1 MSGRRGPEGRLPLDE
16 GEIEY
21 RRIEG
26 DPALPALVF
35 LHEGLGSAALWR
47 DFPDRVA
54 AETGAAA
61 LVYSR
66 LGYGG
71 SSLPA
76 GVAFPIDYM
85 HVEAE
90 RRLPAILSALD
101 IERPLLVGHSDGASI
116 ALIHAGAFPDAVAGL
131 VVMAPHVFV
140 EECSLRA
147 IAEARRAFDKGGLDK
162 RLARWHRDAAG
173 TFDAWNGAW
182 LDPRFRGW
190 NIESRLPGITAPLL
204 AFQGEADP
212 YGTRGQTDRIAAQVS
227 GPAETVLLPG
237 CGHTPWRE
245 AGEAVLPALAA
256 FAGRIAGAEARR
268 RLRRRDSPLP
278 GRGEDRG
285 QGR

>member
-1 MSGRRGPEGRLPLDE
+1 MSGPPVLDGRLALDD

-21 RRIEG
+21 RWIEG
-26 DPALPALVF
+26 DPARPVTVF

-76 GVAFPIDYM
+76 GGAFPLDYM

-90 RRLPAILSALD
+90 RRLPEILAALD
-101 IERPLLVGHSDGASI
+101 IERPLLVGHSDGGSI
-116 ALIHAGAFPDAVAGL
+116 ALIHAGAFPEAVAGL

-140 EECSLRA
+140 EDCSIRA
-147 IAEARRAFDKGGLDK
+147 IAEARRAFDSGGLDE

-173 TFDAWNGAW
+173 TFDAWNLAW
-182 LDPRFRGW
+182 LDPRFRDW
-190 NIESRLPGITAPLL
+190 NIESYLPAVTAPLL

-212 YGTRGQTDRIAAQVS
+212 YGTRAQTDRIAAQVS
-227 GPAETVLLPG
+227 GPVETVLLPG
-237 CGHTPWRE
+237 CGHAPWRE
-245 AGEAVLPALAA
+245 AGEAVMPAAAA
-256 FAGRIAGAEARR
+256 FAARLVGGY
-268 RLRRRDSPLP
+268 RL
-278 GRGEDRG
+278 
-285 QGR
+285 

>member
-1 MSGRRGPEGRLPLDE
+1 MNGPRGPEGRLVLDE

-26 DPALPALVF
+26 DPALPVTVF

-47 DFPDRVA
+47 DFPDRIA
-54 AETGAAA
+54 AGTGAGA
-61 LVYSR
+61 LAYSR

-71 SSLPA
+71 SSLPT
-76 GVAFPIDYM
+76 GGAFPLDYM

-90 RRLPAILSALD
+90 RRLPAILAALD

-116 ALIHAGAFPDAVAGL
+116 ALIHAGAFPEAVAGV

-140 EECSLRA
+140 EDCSVRA
-147 IAEARRAFDKGGLDK
+147 IEKARRAFDTGGLDE

-173 TFDAWNGAW
+173 TFDAWNYAW
-182 LDPRFRGW
+182 LDPRFRDW
-190 NIESRLPGITAPLL
+190 NIESYLPGIAAPLL

-212 YGTRGQTDRIAAQVS
+212 YGTRAQTDRIAAQLS
-227 GPAETVLLPG
+227 GTAEVVLLPG

-245 AGEAVLPALAA
+245 AEEAVLSATTA
-256 FAGRIAGAEARR
+256 FAARIAGGYK
-268 RLRRRDSPLP
+268 L
-278 GRGEDRG
+278 
-285 QGR
+285 

>member
-1 MSGRRGPEGRLPLDE
+1 MSGPPVLDGRLALDD

-26 DPALPALVF
+26 DPALPVLVF
-35 LHEGLGSAALWR
+35 LHEGLGCAALWR
-47 DFPDRVA
+47 DFPDQA
-54 AETGAAA
+54 AAATGAGA

-76 GVAFPIDYM
+76 GGAFPLDYM

-90 RRLPAILSALD
+90 RRLPAILAVLD
-101 IERPLLVGHSDGASI
+101 IERPVLVGHSDGGSI

-131 VVMAPHVFV
+131 VLMAPHVFV
-140 EECSLRA
+140 EDCSIRA
-147 IAEARRAFDKGGLDK
+147 IAEARRAFDTGGLDK

-173 TFDAWNGAW
+173 TFDAWNLAW
-182 LDPRFRGW
+182 LDPRFRDW
-190 NIESRLPGITAPLL
+190 NIENYLPAVTAPLL

-212 YGTRGQTDRIAAQVS
+212 YGTRAQTDRIAAQVS
-227 GPAETVLLPG
+227 GPAEVLLLPG

-245 AGEAVLPALAA
+245 ARDAVMPAMTDFAARLA
-256 FAGRIAGAEARR
+256 GGY
-268 RLRRRDSPLP
+268 RL
-278 GRGEDRG
+278 
-285 QGR
+285 

>member
-1 MSGRRGPEGRLPLDE
+1 MSSPPGPEGRLVLDE

-21 RRIEG
+21 RLIEG

-35 LHEGLGSAALWR
+35 LHEGLGCAALWR

-54 AETGAAA
+54 AETGAGA

-76 GVAFPIDYM
+76 GGAFPLDYM

-90 RRLPAILSALD
+90 RRLPAILAALD
-101 IERPLLVGHSDGASI
+101 IERPLLVGHSDGGSI

-131 VVMAPHVFV
+131 VLMAPHVFV
-140 EECSLRA
+140 EDCSIRA
-147 IAEARRAFDKGGLDK
+147 IAEARRAFDTGGLGK

-173 TFDAWNGAW
+173 TFDAWNLAW
-182 LDPRFRGW
+182 LDPRFRDW
-190 NIESRLPGITAPLL
+190 NIECRLPKVTAPLL

-212 YGTRGQTDRIAAQVS
+212 YGTRAQTDRIARQVS
-227 GPAETVLLPG
+227 GPAEIVLLPG
-237 CGHTPWRE
+237 CGHAPWRE
-245 AGEAVLPALAA
+245 APETVMPAVTA
-256 FAGRIAGAEARR
+256 FAARLSGGCR
-268 RLRRRDSPLP
+268 STGCR
-278 GRGEDRG
+278 
-285 QGR
+285 

>member
-1 MSGRRGPEGRLPLDE
+1 MSGPPGPAGRLSLDD

-26 DPALPALVF
+26 GPDCPTLVF

-54 AETGAAA
+54 AQTGAGA

-66 LGYGG
+66 VGYGG

-76 GVAFPIDYM
+76 GGAFPLDYM

-90 RRLPAILSALD
+90 RRLPAILAALD
-101 IERPLLVGHSDGASI
+101 VERPLLVGHSDGGSI

-131 VVMAPHVFV
+131 VLMAPHVFV
-140 EECSLRA
+140 EDCSIRA
-147 IAEARRAFDKGGLDK
+147 IAEARRAFDGGGLDK

-173 TFDAWNGAW
+173 TFDAWNLAW
-182 LDPRFRGW
+182 LDPRFRDW
-190 NIESRLPGITAPLL
+190 NIEGCLPKVTAPLL

-212 YGTRGQTDRIAAQVS
+212 YGTREQTDRIVRQVS
-227 GPAETVLLPG
+227 GPAEIVLLPG
-237 CGHTPWRE
+237 CGHAPWHEVGDTVMPAMTDFAARL
-245 AGEAVLPALAA
+245 AG
-256 FAGRIAGAEARR
+256 GY
-268 RLRRRDSPLP
+268 RL
-278 GRGEDRG
+278 
-285 QGR
+285 

>member
-1 MSGRRGPEGRLPLDE
+1 MSGPPVLDGRLVLDD

-21 RRIEG
+21 RRIGG
-26 DPALPALVF
+26 DPALPVAVF
-35 LHEGLGSAALWR
+35 LHEGLGCAALWR

-54 AETGAAA
+54 AQTGAGA

-76 GVAFPIDYM
+76 GGAFPLDYM

-90 RRLPAILSALD
+90 RRLPAILAALD
-101 IERPLLVGHSDGASI
+101 IERPLLVGHSDGGSI

-140 EECSLRA
+140 EDCSIRA
-147 IAEARRAFDKGGLDK
+147 IEEARRAFDTGGLDR

-173 TFDAWNGAW
+173 TFDAWNLAW
-182 LDPRFRGW
+182 LDPRFRNW
-190 NIESRLPGITAPLL
+190 NIERCLPEMTAPLL

-212 YGTRGQTDRIAAQVS
+212 YGTRAQTDRIAAQVS
-227 GPAETVLLPG
+227 GPAEIVLLPD
-237 CGHTPWRE
+237 CGHAPWRE
-245 AGEAVLPALAA
+245 AGDAVMPAMTA
-256 FAGRIAGAEARR
+256 FAARLAGGY
-268 RLRRRDSPLP
+268 RL
-278 GRGEDRG
+278 
-285 QGR
+285 

>member
-1 MSGRRGPEGRLPLDE
+1 MTGPPGPAGRLSLDD

-26 DPALPALVF
+26 GPDRPTLVF

-54 AETGAAA
+54 AQTGAAA
-61 LVYSR
+61 LIYSR

-76 GVAFPIDYM
+76 GGAFPLEYM

-90 RRLPAILSALD
+90 RRLPAILAALD
-101 IERPLLVGHSDGASI
+101 IERPLLVGHSDGGSI
-116 ALIHAGAFPDAVAGL
+116 ALIHAGAFPEAVSGL

-140 EECSLRA
+140 EDCSIRA
-147 IAEARRAFDKGGLDK
+147 IAEARRTFDGGGLDK

-173 TFDAWNGAW
+173 TFDAWNLVW
-182 LDPRFRGW
+182 LDPRFRDW
-190 NIESRLPGITAPLL
+190 NIEGCLPKVTAPLL

-212 YGTRGQTDRIAAQVS
+212 YGTREQTDRIAAQVS
-227 GPAETVLLPG
+227 GPAEIVLLPG
-237 CGHTPWRE
+237 CGHAPWRE
-245 AGEAVLPALAA
+245 AGDAVMPAMTDFAA
-256 FAGRIAGAEARR
+256 RIAGGY
-268 RLRRRDSPLP
+268 RL
-278 GRGEDRG
+278 
-285 QGR
+285 

>member
-1 MSGRRGPEGRLPLDE
+1 MSGPNGREGRLPLDG

-21 RRIEG
+21 RLIEG
-26 DPALPALVF
+26 DPALPAAVF

-54 AETGAAA
+54 AQTGAGA

-76 GVAFPIDYM
+76 GGAFPLDYM

-90 RRLPAILSALD
+90 RRLPAILAALD
-101 IERPLLVGHSDGASI
+101 IERPLLVGHSDGGSI

-140 EECSLRA
+140 EECSVRA
-147 IAEARRAFDKGGLDK
+147 IAEARRAFDCGGLDK
-162 RLARWHRDAAG
+162 RLARWHRDATG
-173 TFDAWNGAW
+173 TFDAWNCAW
-182 LDPRFRGW
+182 LDPRFRDW
-190 NIESRLPGITAPLL
+190 NIEAYLPAVTAPLL

-212 YGTRGQTDRIAAQVS
+212 YGTRAQTDRIAAQVS
-227 GPAETVLLPG
+227 GPSEVVLLPE
-237 CGHTPWRE
+237 CGHAPWRE
-245 AGEAVLPALAA
+245 AEETVLPAVTA
-256 FAGRIAGAEARR
+256 FAARLAGGY
-268 RLRRRDSPLP
+268 RL
-278 GRGEDRG
+278 
-285 QGR
+285 

>member
-1 MSGRRGPEGRLPLDE
+1 MSGPPVLDGRLTLGD

-26 DPALPALVF
+26 DPALPVTVF

-76 GVAFPIDYM
+76 GGAFPLDYM

-90 RRLPAILSALD
+90 RRLPAILAALD
-101 IERPLLVGHSDGASI
+101 IERPLLVGHSDGGSI
-116 ALIHAGAFPDAVAGL
+116 ALIHAGAFPEAVAGL

-140 EECSLRA
+140 EDCSIRA
-147 IAEARRAFDKGGLDK
+147 IAEARRAFDSGGLDK

-173 TFDAWNGAW
+173 TFDAWNLAW
-182 LDPRFRGW
+182 LDPRFREW
-190 NIESRLPGITAPLL
+190 NIESYLPAVTVPLL

-212 YGTRGQTDRIAAQVS
+212 YGTRAQTDCIAAQVS
-227 GPAETVLLPG
+227 GPSEVVLLPG
-237 CGHTPWRE
+237 CGHAPWRE
-245 AGEAVLPALAA
+245 AGEAVIPAMTA
-256 FAGRIAGAEARR
+256 FVARIAGGY
-268 RLRRRDSPLP
+268 RL
-278 GRGEDRG
+278 
-285 QGR
+285 

>member
-1 MSGRRGPEGRLPLDE
+1 MSGPPVLDGRLALDD

-26 DPALPALVF
+26 DPALPVLVF
-35 LHEGLGSAALWR
+35 LHEGLGCAALWR
-47 DFPDRVA
+47 DFPDRA
-54 AETGAAA
+54 AAATGAGA

-76 GVAFPIDYM
+76 GGAFPLDYM

-90 RRLPAILSALD
+90 RRLPAVLADLD
-101 IERPLLVGHSDGASI
+101 IERPLLVGHSDGGSI

-140 EECSLRA
+140 EDCSIRA
-147 IAEARRAFDKGGLDK
+147 IEESRRAFDTGGLDR

-173 TFDAWNGAW
+173 TFDAWNLAW
-182 LDPRFRGW
+182 LDPRFRDW
-190 NIESRLPGITAPLL
+190 NIESYLPSITAPLL

-212 YGTRGQTDRIAAQVS
+212 YGTRAQTDRIAAQVS
-227 GPAETVLLPG
+227 GPAEVLLLPG
-237 CGHTPWRE
+237 CGHAPWRE
-245 AGEAVLPALAA
+245 AGDAVMPAMTDFAARLA
-256 FAGRIAGAEARR
+256 GGY
-268 RLRRRDSPLP
+268 RL
-278 GRGEDRG
+278 
-285 QGR
+285 

>member
-1 MSGRRGPEGRLPLDE
+1 MSGPPVLDGRLALDG

-26 DPALPALVF
+26 DPALPVLVF

-54 AETGAAA
+54 AETGAGA

-76 GVAFPIDYM
+76 GGAFPLDYM

-90 RRLPAILSALD
+90 RRLPAILAALD
-101 IERPLLVGHSDGASI
+101 IERPVLVGHSDGGSI

-131 VVMAPHVFV
+131 VLMAPHVFV
-140 EECSLRA
+140 EDCSIEA
-147 IAEARRAFDKGGLDK
+147 IGEARRAFDSGGLDK

-173 TFDAWNGAW
+173 TFDAWNLAW

-190 NIESRLPGITAPLL
+190 NIESYLPKVTAPLL

-212 YGTRGQTDRIAAQVS
+212 YGTRAQTDRIARQVS
-227 GPAETVLLPG
+227 GPAEIVLLAD
-237 CGHTPWRE
+237 CGHAPWRE
-245 AGEAVLPALAA
+245 APETVMPAMSA
-256 FAGRIAGAEARR
+256 FAARLSGGCGSTGCR
-268 RLRRRDSPLP
+268 
-278 GRGEDRG
+278 
-285 QGR
+285 

>member
-1 MSGRRGPEGRLPLDE
+1 MSGPPVLAGRLTLDE

-26 DPALPALVF
+26 GPDRPTLVF

-76 GVAFPIDYM
+76 GGAFPLDYM

-90 RRLPAILSALD
+90 RRLPAMLTALD
-101 IERPLLVGHSDGASI
+101 IERPLLVGHSDGGSI
-116 ALIHAGAFPDAVAGL
+116 ALIHAGAFPDAVSGL
-131 VVMAPHVFV
+131 VLMAPHVFV
-140 EECSLRA
+140 EECSIRA
-147 IAEARRAFDKGGLDK
+147 IAEARRAFDSGGLDR

-173 TFDAWNGAW
+173 TFDAWNLAW
-182 LDPRFRGW
+182 LDPRFRSW
-190 NIESRLPGITAPLL
+190 NIESYLPAVTAPLL

-212 YGTRGQTDRIAAQVS
+212 YGTRAQTDRIAAQLS
-227 GPAETVLLPG
+227 GPAEIMLLAE
-237 CGHTPWRE
+237 CGHAPWRE
-245 AGEAVLPALAA
+245 AAHTVLASMTAFCAQAALRA
-256 FAGRIAGAEARR
+256 
-268 RLRRRDSPLP
+268 P
-278 GRGEDRG
+278 GRTARTEPR
-285 QGR
+285 

>member
-1 MSGRRGPEGRLPLDE
+1 MSGPPVLDGRLALDDD
-16 GEIEY
+16 EIEY

-54 AETGAAA
+54 AETGAGA

-76 GVAFPIDYM
+76 GGAFPLDYM

-90 RRLPAILSALD
+90 RHLPAVLAALG
-101 IERPLLVGHSDGASI
+101 IERPLLVGHSDGGSI

-131 VVMAPHVFV
+131 VLMAPHVFV
-140 EECSLRA
+140 EDCSIRA
-147 IAEARRAFDKGGLDK
+147 IEEARRAFDTGGLDR

-173 TFDAWNGAW
+173 TFDAWNLAW

-190 NIESRLPGITAPLL
+190 NIENCLPKVTAPLL

-212 YGTRGQTDRIAAQVS
+212 YGTRAQTDRIARQVS
-227 GPAETVLLPG
+227 GPAEVVLLAD
-237 CGHTPWRE
+237 CGHAPWRE
-245 AGEAVLPALAA
+245 APETVMPAMSA
-256 FAGRIAGAEARR
+256 FAARLSGGCR
-268 RLRRRDSPLP
+268 STGCR
-278 GRGEDRG
+278 
-285 QGR
+285 

>member
-1 MSGRRGPEGRLPLDE
+1 MSGPPVLDGRLALDD

-26 DPALPALVF
+26 GPDRPTLVF
-35 LHEGLGSAALWR
+35 LHEGLGCAALWR

-54 AETGAAA
+54 AATGAGA

-76 GVAFPIDYM
+76 GGAFPLDYM

-90 RRLPAILSALD
+90 RRLPAILAALD
-101 IERPLLVGHSDGASI
+101 IERPVLVGHSDGGSI

-140 EECSLRA
+140 EDCSIRA
-147 IAEARRAFDKGGLDK
+147 IEEARRAFDTGGLDR

-173 TFDAWNGAW
+173 TFDAWNLAW
-182 LDPRFRGW
+182 LDPRFRDW
-190 NIESRLPGITAPLL
+190 NIERYLPKVSAPLL

-212 YGTRGQTDRIAAQVS
+212 YGTRAQTDRIAAQVS
-227 GPAETVLLPG
+227 GPADIVLLPG
-237 CGHTPWRE
+237 CGHAPWRE
-245 AGEAVLPALAA
+245 AADSVMPAMTDFAARLA
-256 FAGRIAGAEARR
+256 GGY
-268 RLRRRDSPLP
+268 RL
-278 GRGEDRG
+278 
-285 QGR
+285 